1 MIKKL
6 LACIMISFSFCGHT
20 VEVGT
25 DYIKFL
31 NKINSVKSIQQA
43 KDLSKEI
50 ESKLQLK
57 KNKVHLSL
65 LAKRFDDEAEN
76 LKAKDALAEYRRVM
90 TLFLTA
96 NSLREF
102 NPMPSYKT
110 IEKTQNIMWTLGV
123 FILAFFAALFWSLR
137 QRSTFLATRLI
148 DKKQIVKLGARIEE
162 LESLLAS
169 REMTAPLEMEKSQV
183 DSSDF
188 IHPVEFVENILIEK
202 LNFKDHTNLKIN
214 EDDKIEDSKFAYSS
228 ELADSFI
235 TKYFE
240 LVYGMQSI
248 LDSGEMQLN
257 FKKDEGLFSYD
268 LSFSN
273 VKLSAEDLEKQI
285 EVAGEKV
292 VFADYLKEIEVYFK
306 REQANLKIKNLKKS
320 GVNSVQ
326 VSLELIEN
334 SIIQEDS
341 KVESH
346 SANNTHQ
353 SL

>member
-1 MIKKL
+1 MIKIL
-6 LACIMISFSFCGHT
+6 LACIMISFSFYGHT

-25 DYIKFL
+25 DYIKYL

-65 LAKRFDDEAEN
+65 LAKRFDEEAEN

-110 IEKTQNIMWTLGV
+110 IEKTQNMMWTLGV

-148 DKKQIVKLGARIEE
+148 DKKQIIKLGTRIEE
-162 LESLLAS
+162 LESLLSS
-169 REMTAPLEMEKSQV
+169 REMTTPVEIQQPLEN
-183 DSSDF
+183 SDF
-188 IHPVEFVENILIEK
+188 IHPVEFVENFLIEK

-214 EDDKIEDSKFAYSS
+214 EDDKVEDSKFAYSS

-248 LDSGEMQLN
+248 LESGEMQLN

>member
-1 MIKKL
+1 M
-6 LACIMISFSFCGHT
+6 
-20 VEVGT
+20 
-25 DYIKFL
+25 
-31 NKINSVKSIQQA
+31 
-43 KDLSKEI
+43 
-50 ESKLQLK
+50 
-57 KNKVHLSL
+57 SL
-65 LAKRFDDEAEN
+65 LAKRFDEEAEN

-110 IEKTQNIMWTLGV
+110 IEKTQNMMWTLGV

-148 DKKQIVKLGARIEE
+148 DKKQIIKLGTRIEE
-162 LESLLAS
+162 LESLLSS
-169 REMTAPLEMEKSQV
+169 REMTTPVEIQQPLEN
-183 DSSDF
+183 SDF
-188 IHPVEFVENILIEK
+188 IHPVEFVENFLIEK

-214 EDDKIEDSKFAYSS
+214 EDDKVEDSKFAYSS

-248 LDSGEMQLN
+248 LESGEMQLN

-353 SL
+353 SIFYVI